1 MSTVSECIEEN
12 DKWLQRENNSLDWY
26 RNSVLEA
33 LAENE
38 LSSIAAC
45 SDSYRCAYRDGTSKI
60 LSRDLSGWQ
69 VIYETALVTTA
80 AWEFQSLSI
89 LDETDH
95 DILVDETVDLIGN
108 SLNLFLLSL
117 QTSFNESPEMVKR
130 LLDSVS
136 RSDDAR
142 AYFLETNA
150 IPFCCWLVLTMEGKS
165 HPVLAD
171 CNFGI
176 YQEAANAVKAHRSVS
191 PEYLRSLC
199 DWHLSNNE
207 YTDEGE
213 VHVFRRHPFNFI
225 SVEIHLLDK
234 VLNQRGQRLP
244 RIDHELLDS
253 RFAVPDTLDP
263 ANHRESLSE
272 QVATALGARS
282 ILTFLSQ

>member
-1 MSTVSECIEEN
+1 
-12 DKWLQRENNSLDWY
+12 
-26 RNSVLEA
+26 
-33 LAENE
+33 
-38 LSSIAAC
+38 
-45 SDSYRCAYRDGTSKI
+45 
-60 LSRDLSGWQ
+60 
-69 VIYETALVTTA
+69 ETALVVIA
-80 AWEFQSLSI
+80 AWEFKSLEI
-89 LDETDH
+89 LGIDDD
-95 DILVDETVDLIGN
+95 DILVDETLELTGHLLDLI
-108 SLNLFLLSL
+108 LLSL
-117 QTSFNESPEMVKR
+117 QTSFHESAEMLQR
-130 LLDSVS
+130 FLDSVS

-150 IPFCCWLVLTMEGKS
+150 IPFCCWLVLTMQGKS

-225 SVEIHLLDK
+225 PVEIHLLDK

-263 ANHRESLSE
+263 ANHRESLSA